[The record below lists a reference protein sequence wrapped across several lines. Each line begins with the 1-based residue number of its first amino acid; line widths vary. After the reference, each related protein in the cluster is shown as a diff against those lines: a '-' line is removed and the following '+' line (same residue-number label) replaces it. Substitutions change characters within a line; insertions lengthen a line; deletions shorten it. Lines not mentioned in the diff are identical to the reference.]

1 MSNLFDLAPLL
12 GQGSSIRRA
21 QIVSFSDQGLVRVM
35 PQGAAQPLECEVL
48 NPDSSNLIL
57 SHGDEVLVWS
67 TDAQPAGAVSAVI
80 LGRVGSH
87 LGAPQTVVDA
97 EEFAARPKERIIE
110 TQGDLILR
118 NGQSRIK
125 LGAQGDIEIVCTS
138 FVTRSQR
145 LLRLLAPFIKLN

>member
-21 QIVSFSDQGLVRVM
+21 QIVSFSDQGLVQVM

-57 SHGDEVLVWS
+57 SHGDQVLVWS
-67 TDAQPAGAVSAVI
+67 TDAQPAGAVSAV
-80 LGRVGSH
+80 V
-87 LGAPQTVVDA
+87 
-97 EEFAARPKERIIE
+97 IE